1 VREKIIYLAGLSLA
15 LLAAGCSQ
23 QPNARVETKINQD
36 ASAVS
41 DLSFRPLQNKV
52 ITSWIDKSGMN
63 KQSSTTSTLFGNDI
77 AVSYARTNTQHDYPA
92 GAVLYLATWNQQEDP
107 RWFGGN
113 IPAAPKSVEVV
124 TVSADSDHH
133 PLYSYQQYEGSP
145 LKQVAQQQGST
156 PNDRVAYLLSQRS
169 SVFP

>member
-1 VREKIIYLAGLSLA
+1 MREKMIYLAGLSLA

-23 QPNARVETKINQD
+23 QPNARVETRINQD

-41 DLSFRPLQNKV
+41 DLSFHPLQNKV
-52 ITSWIDKSGMN
+52 ITSWIDKSEID
-63 KQSSTTSTLFGNDI
+63 KQAATMSTLFGNDI
-77 AVSYARTNTQHDYPA
+77 AVTYARTSTQHSYPP

-145 LKQVAQQQGST
+145 LKQIAQQQGPT
-156 PNDRVAYLLSQRS
+156 PNDRAAYLLSQRS
-169 SVFP
+169 AVFP

>member
-15 LLAAGCSQ
+15 LLVAGCSQ
-23 QPNARVETKINQD
+23 QPNARVETKLNRD

-41 DLSFRPLQNKV
+41 DLSFHPLQNKV
-52 ITSWIDKSGMN
+52 ITSWIEKSGMN
-63 KQSSTTSTLFGNDI
+63 KQSSTMSTLFGNDI
-77 AVSYARTNTQHDYPA
+77 AVTYARTNAQHDYPP
-92 GAVLYLATWNQQEDP
+92 GAVLYLAIWNEQEDP

-124 TVSADSDHH
+124 TISAAPDHH
-133 PLYSYQQYEGSP
+133 PIYSYQQYEGSP
-145 LKQVAQQQGST
+145 LKQVAQQQGTT
-156 PNDRVAYLLSQRS
+156 PNDRAAYLLSQRS